1 MSTVSTAAVALALSL
16 AAGQASAQTE
26 VEEIVVTGSFIA
38 GTPEDAALPV
48 DVISAAELE
57 KQGSPSTTELIKSL
71 TISGPV
77 LGDSNQFSTSA
88 QGAIGAGS
96 INMRGLGPQR
106 TLVLFNGRRFMST
119 DPLTGVDTNLIPT
132 AAIGRVELLKDGA
145 AATYGSDAIG
155 GVINFI
161 TKKTFSGFEVSG
173 EYRYVDGSDGEYNM
187 SAAWGWQGERGSA
200 FIAAGY
206 QHRSELDTLDR
217 DWAYQDYTTNP
228 SGWSFLSNPGFY
240 VARLGVDLPT
250 IPGTPDPNYGDAVG
264 SIREA
269 SCGAVGGYQG
279 VYQSGASQLPACYY
293 SYVPFANLIEET
305 DRYQLYGE
313 LNFDLTDTTE
323 FFLEGMYSKTDVPN
337 IGYSPSYPP
346 TQGPFGPGSTQY
358 FAPKSNPYVQA
369 FLAANPQIFASA
381 AAAGAYAAVPTS
393 GLQLTLW
400 RPFASGGNPAFGYD
414 GQKGERSYELF
425 RIATGLKGE
434 FDVAGGIG
442 WDLAFTYSRN
452 QAYGVTR
459 DILINRLDRALRG
472 LGGPNCTGA
481 TPGAN
486 GCEWLNPFS
495 TAYPGNPM
503 LGGTNP
509 TYNPAQANS
518 PALARWLYDDQIGE
532 TTNELYVVDL
542 VFNGTTGFEL
552 PGGVVNWA
560 AGAQWRSS
568 EQTRRLGSNFYDRN
582 ITPCPVPGDTSCAIQ
597 TGPYMFLGQSQPYY
611 VDESIYAVFGEMNLP
626 ILDNLNAALALRFE
640 DYGGETGSTTN
651 PKLSMKWDA
660 TDWFSMRGSVGTTF
674 RGPTPTDR
682 APGGATGLSGI
693 QAAGNAFKSVD
704 AFGNSAIGPEQAL
717 TYSIGALFDFGDV
730 RAMFDYWSIK
740 LEDQIVRV
748 PANVVANRVA
758 NGPGNGAQ
766 LVNCAD
772 PLRYLVT
779 FSNNNACVQGV
790 TMGSDISRVRSDL
803 VNGPELKTSGI
814 DATLDY
820 SYPGDVFGGRL
831 SLHGT
836 VSYVLEYEQDAFIV
850 NGVTLT
856 PSYEAVGFANYDRLP
871 GTIPEWRGA
880 FYAEYDN
887 GPHNVRATINHIDG
901 VTDNRGPT
909 VVNTGFSAVPCT
921 VANAASTTGCQLV
934 TFGQEVD
941 AFTTLDLTYRV
952 FLPWDTT
959 LTASILNITDE
970 DPSASRIEYS
980 YDPAIGNVYGRNFKI
995 GLRKKF

>member
-1 MSTVSTAAVALALSL
+1 MSTVSTTAVALALSL
-16 AAGQASAQTE
+16 VAGQASAQTM

-48 DVISAAELE
+48 DVISAADLE

-106 TLVLFNGRRFMST
+106 TLVLFNGRRFTST

-161 TKKTFSGFEVSG
+161 TKKTFEGFEVSG

-250 IPGTPDPNYGDAVG
+250 IPGVPDPNHGDAVG
-264 SIREA
+264 SIRES

-279 VYQSGASQLPACYY
+279 VFQSGASQLPACYY
-293 SYVPFANLIEET
+293 TYVPFANLIEET

-313 LNFDLTDTTE
+313 LNFELNDTTE

-369 FLAANPQIFASA
+369 FVAANPQIFASA
-381 AAAGAYAAVPTS
+381 GAAGAYAAVPTS

-442 WDLAFTYSRN
+442 WDLAFTYARN
-452 QAYGVTR
+452 QAYGNTR
-459 DILINRLDRALRG
+459 DILISRLDSALRG
-472 LGGPNCTGA
+472 LGGPGCTGT

-495 TAYPGNPM
+495 TAYPGNPQ
-503 LGGTNP
+503 LGAVNP
-509 TYNPAQANS
+509 NYNPAQANS
-518 PALARWLYDDQIGE
+518 PALARWLYDEQIGE
-532 TTNELYVVDL
+532 TTNEMYVVDL

-560 AGAQWRSS
+560 AGAQWRAS
-568 EQTRRLGSNFYDRN
+568 EQTRRLGSNFYDRA
-582 ITPCPVPGDTSCAIQ
+582 ITPCPVPGVTNCAIQ

-626 ILDNLNAALALRFE
+626 ILDNLNAAVALRFE

-651 PKLSMKWDA
+651 PKFSLKWDA
-660 TDWFSMRGSVGTTF
+660 NDWFSLRGSVGTTF

-704 AFGNSAIGPEQAL
+704 AFGNSAIGPEKAL
-717 TYSIGALFDFGDV
+717 TFSVGALADFGDF
-730 RAMFDYWSIK
+730 RAMVDYWSIE

-748 PANVVANRVA
+748 PANVVANRVG

-766 LVNCAD
+766 FVNCAD
-772 PLRYLVT
+772 PLRSLVT

-803 VNGPELKTSGI
+803 VNGPNLTTSGI

-820 SYPGDVFGGRL
+820 SYPEDVFGGQVSL
-831 SLHGT
+831 SGT
-836 VSYVLEYEQDAFIV
+836 VSYVLEYEQGAFIV
-850 NGVTLT
+850 NGVTVA
-856 PSYEAVGFANYDRLP
+856 PAYEAVGFANYDRLP

-887 GPHNVRATINHIDG
+887 GPHSVRATVNHIAG

-909 VVNTGFSAVPCT
+909 VINTGFSPVACT

-941 AFTTLDLTYRV
+941 PFTTLDLTYRV

-959 LTASILNITDE
+959 LTASILNLTDA